1 MLLKLCLTAISFLF
15 LLNSCF
21 LLPENQQT
29 SFPPI
34 EEQVE
39 DFEDNG
45 TSDNPIDRRKAARN
59 IDINRFDA
67 GLLEALVHK
76 EINGLR
82 SKKRLSSLQKDNCL
96 RKAAALQND
105 YVKKKGKLTHNQRN
119 QDRKDVLDR
128 TRVFNC
134 THLVVGE
141 NLQYL
146 GFTLVTRN
154 GKLID
159 IETPT
164 YAQAAKDIAQ
174 NWKNSSGHYEN
185 IKHKAFTRVGTAAVY
200 DSKKKGVYVTQ
211 VFGATPP

>member
-1 MLLKLCLTAISFLF
+1 MILKLCLTAISFLF
-15 LLNSCF
+15 LFNSCF

-34 EEQVE
+34 EEQVG
-39 DFEDNG
+39 DFESNAG
-45 TSDNPIDRRKAARN
+45 SDSPVDRRKAAKN

-67 GLLEALVHK
+67 DLLEALVHE
-76 EINGLR
+76 EINALR

-96 RKAAALQND
+96 RKAAALQNN
-105 YVKKKGKLTHNQRN
+105 YVKKKGKLTHSQRD
-119 QDRKDVLDR
+119 QDRKSVLDR
-128 TRVFNC
+128 TRVFDC

-154 GKLID
+154 RKLID

-164 YAQAAKDIAQ
+164 YIQAAKDIAQ
-174 NWKNSSGHYEN
+174 NWKNSPGHYEN
-185 IKHKAFTRVGTAAVY
+185 IKHKAFARVGTAAVY
-200 DSKKKGVYVTQ
+200 DNKKKGVYVTQ
-211 VFGATPP
+211 VFGAIPP